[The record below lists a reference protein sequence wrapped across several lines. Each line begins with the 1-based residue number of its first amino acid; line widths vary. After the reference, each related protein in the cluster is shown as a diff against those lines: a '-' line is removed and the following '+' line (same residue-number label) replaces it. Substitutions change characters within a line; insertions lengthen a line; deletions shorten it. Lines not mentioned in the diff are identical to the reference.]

1 MSKKGLSGYVVQ
13 LVNRDDVE
21 SHGQLIESN
30 IESLDGRNRI
40 EQRDK
45 SKWSRAA
52 YIAHLTKQLKPLAI

>member
-45 SKWSRAA
+45 SK
-52 YIAHLTKQLKPLAI
+52 